1 MTIPRLTYALCALA
15 AATLVACGGSSGS
28 TPPDPLQKYRE
39 QTVQWTECDA
49 TLIDRDKVGPL
60 WDQAG
65 DRLRCALVQAPMDW
79 AKPERGDV
87 TLSLM
92 RLAAAQPGQ
101 RRGALLFN
109 PGGPG
114 EDGLIYAFWLMRA
127 FADSDPADPQ
137 GARQLRLLDEY
148 DMVGFSPRG
157 TGASTQL
164 HCGTNEQYRP
174 TANTLVD
181 WDTPENM
188 ANLHYNARKT
198 AEACGK
204 NPLTPYINTDA
215 TARDMDLMR
224 GLLGDDKLNYVGISY
239 GTWLGAWYAS
249 LFPEKVGRMV
259 LDSAVDFTAG
269 FEEMTLSQ
277 PPARQRLFDEV
288 LAPYAVRHADIF
300 RLGATEA
307 ELRAVMPGLSPRV
320 QHALAIPLSSNGYQ
334 RKQAD
339 EYLNNIAAAR
349 GLDAVLRAAPDPA
362 QPNAVLAALRQHTFD
377 PADPAR
383 NAVLLGLATT
393 LLQIYV
399 TKEQHEPTP
408 VRLDGLG
415 TAVRCND
422 TAATTDEGAWTTQV
436 RGVAQRAPMYFPTL
450 LMPEVHACTYWGG
463 PKVAKPGLAALRSL
477 DVLFV
482 QSQYDSATYT
492 DGANALFAQL
502 PGARRVY
509 VPGDFQHGVFPYQ
522 DGCVDPAVTRYL
534 LGESPAQR
542 ETACPAHPLAQ
553 DAAALPKAATT
564 SAFKHPRQASEWIDA
579 FKRGLVPPPPRQ

>member
-1 MTIPRLTYALCALA
+1 MNRPTFLLA
-15 AATLVACGGSSGS
+15 AGAALVLAGCGGGS
-28 TPPDPLQKYRE
+28 APPDPLQKYRE

-60 WDQAG
+60 WEQAG

-79 AKPERGDV
+79 TRPERGDV

-92 RLAAAQPGQ
+92 RLAAAQPGR

-114 EDGLIYAFWLMRA
+114 EDGLIFSLYLMKA

-174 TANTLVD
+174 TANTLAG
-181 WDTPENM
+181 WDTPENL

-224 GLLGDDKLNYVGISY
+224 SLLGDDKLNYVGISY

-269 FEEMTLSQ
+269 FDEVALTQ

-288 LAPYAVRHADIF
+288 LAPYAARHHGTF

-307 ELRAVMPGLSPRV
+307 EVRAAMSGLSPRV
-320 QHALAIPLSSNGYQ
+320 QYVLAAPLSGNGYQ
-334 RKQAD
+334 RKLAD

-349 GLDAVLRAAPDPA
+349 GLDAVLRAAPDPN
-362 QPNAVLAALRQHTFD
+362 QLNDVLTALEQHPFD
-377 PADPAR
+377 PTDPAR
-383 NAVLLGLATT
+383 NAVLLDLATA
-393 LLQIYV
+393 LLQSYAHTQKHV
-399 TKEQHEPTP
+399 PTP

-422 TAATTDEGAWTTQV
+422 TAATTDEGAWTTVV
-436 RGVAQRAPMYFPTL
+436 RGVAQRAPMYFLTL
-450 LMPEVHACTYWGG
+450 LLPEVHACTYWGG
-463 PKVAKPGLAALRSL
+463 PKVDKPGLAALRSL

-492 DGANALFAQL
+492 EGADTFFAQL

-522 DGCVDPAVTRYL
+522 DSCVDPTVTSYL

-542 ETACPAHPLAQ
+542 ETTCPGHPLAQ
-553 DAAALPKAATT
+553 DAQARTKAATA
-564 SAFKHPRQASEWIDA
+564 SAFRHPRQAGEWIDA
-579 FKRGLVPPPPRQ
+579 FKRGLIPPGLRQQRNE